1 MGMVWVSR
9 FRAAMTRS
17 TGHATTASVYTGSQ
31 LCYLTP
37 SCKHSRSNPMLRR
50 EFITIMVTALA
61 VPFGCAKAQQRP
73 RRIGVLISVAEA
85 DPEGQQWLQALLQG
99 LDALARL

>member
-1 MGMVWVSR
+1 
-9 FRAAMTRS
+9 MTRS

-50 EFITIMVTALA
+50 EFIGRNYPDLYAGATLLGQTTWPVKLA
-61 VPFGCAKAQQRP
+61 TH
-73 RRIGVLISVAEA
+73 
-85 DPEGQQWLQALLQG
+85 
-99 LDALARL
+99 